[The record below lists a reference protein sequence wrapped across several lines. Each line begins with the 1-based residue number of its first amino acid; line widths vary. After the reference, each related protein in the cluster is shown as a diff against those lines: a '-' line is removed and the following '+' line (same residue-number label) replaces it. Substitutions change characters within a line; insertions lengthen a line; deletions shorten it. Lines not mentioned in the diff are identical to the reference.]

1 MVFSQ
6 QKTYDVC
13 IVGSGAGGGMAASVL
28 TQAGADVIVL
38 EAGGP
43 WDNTKDSAML
53 TWPYD
58 TARRGASSRERP
70 FGEFDACIGGWDIEG
85 EPYTRAP
92 GTRFDWWRARMV
104 GGRTNHWGRISLRFG
119 PRDFRHKSVDGL
131 GTTGRSVMTT

>member
-1 MVFSQ
+1 MV
-6 QKTYDVC
+6 
-13 IVGSGAGGGMAASVL
+13 APVL

-85 EPYTRAP
+85 GADTRAP
-92 GTRFDWWRARMV
+92 GARVDWWGAPL
-104 GGRTNHWGRISLRFG
+104 GGGGPKHRGPGSLRVG
-119 PRDFRHKSVDGL
+119 ARGL
-131 GTTGRSVMTT
+131 PDQRGARPGGGS

>member
-1 MVFSQ
+1 MV
-6 QKTYDVC
+6 
-13 IVGSGAGGGMAASVL
+13 APVL

-70 FGEFDACIGGWDIEG
+70 FGEFDACIGGWGIAG
-85 EPYTRAP
+85 GAHTPAPGARVGRGRAP
-92 GTRFDWWRARMV
+92 HAGRGPTPPGPGPPRLWRRGA
-104 GGRTNHWGRISLRFG
+104 
-119 PRDFRHKSVDGL
+119 
-131 GTTGRSVMTT
+131 